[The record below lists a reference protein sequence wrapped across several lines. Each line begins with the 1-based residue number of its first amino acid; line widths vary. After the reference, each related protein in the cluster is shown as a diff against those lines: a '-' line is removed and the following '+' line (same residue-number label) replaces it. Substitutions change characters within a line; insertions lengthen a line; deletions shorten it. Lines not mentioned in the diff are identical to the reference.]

1 MLYYPYVRVMT
12 CKTIK
17 RHVVVVVVAGEYLKE
32 KYEGAI
38 EVRATRRGRLQ
49 IRDPR
54 FSLPTSSDLVYIDD
68 SPNYCIR
75 NITAGSI
82 GNEIIIILISDVK
95 RSVVTFFGTFFKYK
109 NVFVFF
115 RFIRYFFKF
124 RVGGDEKHNENF
136 FKTVLRNS
144 RF

>member
-1 MLYYPYVRVMT
+1 MT
-12 CKTIK
+12 ITVCS
-17 RHVVVVVVAGEYLKE
+17 VSGEHLKE

-54 FSLPTSSDLVYIDD
+54 FSLPTASDLVYIDD

-82 GNEIIIILISDVK
+82 GN
-95 RSVVTFFGTFFKYK
+95 
-109 NVFVFF
+109 N
-115 RFIRYFFKF
+115 
-124 RVGGDEKHNENF
+124 
-136 FKTVLRNS
+136 
-144 RF
+144 